1 MTERLPSA
9 LRHADFRRFLAARLL
24 ANVGAQMVTVAVG
37 YQVYQLTRRPLDLGL
52 VGLSQFLP
60 FVLLI
65 LPAGQAA
72 DRWDRRRIVAACY
85 ATLALCDV
93 ALTWFS
99 ATGVS
104 DPAPIF
110 AVMALFGT
118 ARAFNMP
125 TGQALLP
132 NLVPRANFG
141 GAVAI
146 NSSALQVATIAGP
159 AIGGLVFLAGPAV
172 VYVSVAVL
180 MAIASLLTLALS
192 RGGRT
197 ERTREPITAKELF
210 LGISFVRRRPVV
222 LGSISLD
229 LFAVLF
235 GGATALLPVYAS
247 DILRVGPTGLGI
259 LRAAPALGGAVCA
272 ALLSARPLSRHVG
285 RAMFGGVAVF
295 GVATLLFGVSTSFPL
310 SLAALAVMGAADM
323 VSVYVRHLLVQLET
337 PDAIRG
343 RVSAVNAVFIGA
355 SNELGEFES
364 GVTAAWLGTV
374 PAVLVGGAATIAV
387 AGLWTWLFPALRR
400 LDRFPGHVG
409 AIEAATAAPDAAG
422 IGADS
427 EPIAGSGSAAR
438 PG

>member
-1 MTERLPSA
+1 MTQRLPSA

-37 YQVYQLTRRPLDLGL
+37 YQVYQLTHQPLDLGL
-52 VGLSQFLP
+52 IGLSQFLP
-60 FVLLI
+60 FVVLI
-65 LPAGQAA
+65 LPAGEAA
-72 DRWDRRRIVAACY
+72 DRLDRRRIVAACY
-85 ATLALCDV
+85 AILALCDV

-99 ATGVS
+99 LSGVS
-104 DPAPIF
+104 SPAPIF

-132 NLVPRANFG
+132 NLVPRADFG
-141 GAVAI
+141 SAVAI

-159 AIGGLVFLAGPAV
+159 AIGGVVFLAGPGV
-172 VYVSVAVL
+172 VYGSVAIL
-180 MAIASLLTLALS
+180 MALASLLTLSLAA
-192 RGGRT
+192 GGRR
-197 ERTREPITAKELF
+197 EGAREPVTARELF
-210 LGISFVRRRPVV
+210 SGISFVRRRPVV

-259 LRAAPALGGAVCA
+259 LRAAPAIGGAVCA
-272 ALLSARPLSRHVG
+272 AVLSARPLTRQVG

-295 GVATLLFGVSTSFPL
+295 GVATLVFGLSTSFLL
-310 SLAALAVMGAADM
+310 SLVALAVMGSADM

-364 GVTAAWLGTV
+364 GVTAAWFGTI
-374 PAVLVGGAATIAV
+374 PAVLVGGAATIVV
-387 AGLWTWLFPALRR
+387 AGLWTLLFPSLRR
-400 LDRFPGHVG
+400 LDRFPGH
-409 AIEAATAAPDAAG
+409 AAALETPAATLDATLAAAE
-422 IGADS
+422 GA
-427 EPIAGSGSAAR
+427 PYRGSGSGVP

>member
-210 LGISFVRRRPVV
+210 SGISFVRRRPVV

-235 GGATALLPVYAS
+235 GGATAFPQGKGVWRDDA
-247 DILRVGPTGLGI
+247 
-259 LRAAPALGGAVCA
+259 
-272 ALLSARPLSRHVG
+272 

-295 GVATLLFGVSTSFPL
+295 GIATLLFGVSTSFPL